1 MAFLS
6 RITEIQILSKA
17 DGHTKDAKTSSYY
30 RNSLSKGLMMHFYF
44 GQPPPF
50 LFLLC
55 VCVCVCCFF
64 FKSWPLLFFYKIMFQ
79 GAVVN
84 HDTHRCIML
93 EIRQP
98 KRVLTVLI
106 SFGALH
112 KPYHVTF
119 LFVLRPTELHFCM
132 CVSQQ
137 TGDPSKTYCA
147 DDQRPEFPLSLYR

>member
-50 LFLLC
+50 FISSLCLC
-55 VCVCVCCFF
+55 VRVFF
-64 FKSWPLLFFYKIMFQ
+64 LRIDLSCFFYKIMFQ

-98 KRVLTVLI
+98 KRVLIVLI

-147 DDQRPEFPLSLYR
+147 DQRPEFPLSLYR